1 MRTQNSAAPPQTH
14 QKYIYI
20 STCGIILTE
29 NELKIGNSHV
39 QPRLQE
45 INTWNREGKGSKPY
59 LKGRAAQIQPSV
71 LLLQQLGI

>member
-1 MRTQNSAAPPQTH
+1 MRTQNSVVPPQTH

-29 NELKIGNSHV
+29 TELKIGNSPE
-39 QPRLQE
+39 QPKLQE
-45 INTWNREGKGSKPY
+45 IYTWNWEGKGSKPY
-59 LKGRAAQIQPSV
+59 LKGRATQIQPSG